1 MSCAQK
7 FFCDEET
14 CGVMKKETNHWLLG
28 QSGVNNGEPFLT
40 LTTWSDEEA
49 QEAGIL
55 SFCGAPHALLHASKC
70 IAKWMEVRG

>member
-1 MSCAQK
+1 MSYAQK

-28 QSGVNNGEPFLT
+28 RMGSRLDGEPLLT
-40 LTTWSDEEA
+40 LTTWSEA
-49 QEAGIL
+49 WAMERDML

-70 IAKWMEVRG
+70 IAKWMEVR